1 MRKEGGRKE
10 RGRKE
15 GGRKEGGRKEGGRA
29 EGRGSETKVW
39 LFACPQ
45 GKTVYQAEID
55 ATCES
60 IDFLRF
66 AVHYSSQLLK
76 ARNLN

>member
-1 MRKEGGRKE
+1 MLRLWYGLGLGYGEREEEKREEGGRGE
-10 RGRKE
+10 RRD
-15 GGRKEGGRKEGGRA
+15 
-29 EGRGSETKVW
+29 SE
-39 LFACPQ
+39 LFVYPQ

-66 AVHYSSQLLK
+66 AVHYSSELLK

>member
-1 MRKEGGRKE
+1 MLRLWEKGEREERKKREEGGRGE
-10 RGRKE
+10 E
-15 GGRKEGGRKEGGRA
+15 
-29 EGRGSETKVW
+29 ETVSW
-39 LFACPQ
+39 LFVYPQ

-66 AVHYSSQLLK
+66 AVHYSSELLK
-76 ARNLN
+76 ARNLS